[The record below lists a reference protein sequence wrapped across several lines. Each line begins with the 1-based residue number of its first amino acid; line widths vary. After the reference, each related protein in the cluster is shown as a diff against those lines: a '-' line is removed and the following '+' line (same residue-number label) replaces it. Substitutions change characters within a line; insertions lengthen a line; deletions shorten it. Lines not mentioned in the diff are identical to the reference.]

1 MRRDANANQP
11 LKLFFAPV
19 LGVTTMNVYAPASA
33 TCYAATYSSF
43 NPATGLNVGMLP
55 VTYDVNNW
63 NNFIKTGQAPDG
75 STSAASNG
83 SPQLQVYPSLQDTG
97 NFGLISLDDSHI
109 GASTM
114 ANWIANGM
122 APSDAQA
129 LIDNNLIPLSSHPA
143 NTWDWNGENGF
154 KASNVMDMN
163 ALVGQTF
170 LIPLFQP
177 VNAGTPNASN
187 YQAGSGNGSHYFFDV
202 VQFVA
207 VTIMPVSSTNS
218 QIVVQPAAY
227 IDPSAVFAPGS
238 VVPMG
243 TSSFSTTF
251 AAPKLTN

>member
-1 MRRDANANQP
+1 
-11 LKLFFAPV
+11 
-19 LGVTTMNVYAPASA
+19 
-33 TCYAATYSSF
+33 
-43 NPATGLNVGMLP
+43 MLP

-75 STSAASNG
+75 STSIASNG
-83 SPQLQVYPSLQDTG
+83 NPQLQVYPSLQDVG
-97 NFGLISLDDSHI
+97 NFGLISLDDSHV

-114 ANWIANGM
+114 ANWISNGM
-122 APSDAQA
+122 APSDVQA
-129 LIDNNLIPLSSHPA
+129 LINNNLIPLSNHPA

-154 KASNVMDMN
+154 KASNVMEMN
-163 ALVGQTF
+163 ADVGNTY

-177 VNAGTPNASN
+177 VNNGVPNPN
-187 YQAGSGNGSHYFFDV
+187 TYQAGVGNGSNFNYDI

-207 VTIMPVSSTNS
+207 VTIMPVSDTNR

-227 IDPSAVFAPGS
+227 IDPSAVFAPSS

-251 AAPKLTN
+251 TAPKLSN